1 MIIVTITSK
10 QNKIDKLEIKGH
22 AYSAEYGKDL
32 VCAGVSAITVGGLNA
47 VAKAYNND
55 LTKFKVE
62 MSEGYTSLNVL
73 DTEKQDVQTILE
85 TLEIQFKTI
94 EETYSKFIKII
105 EQEVHSSWCFL

>member
-1 MIIVTITSK
+1 MIKIKINKDDNYINYIKVT
-10 QNKIDKLEIKGH
+10 GH
-22 AYSAEYGKDL
+22 ANYDDYGKDI

-47 VAKAYNND
+47 IAKAYNND
-55 LTKFKVE
+55 LSKFKVE

-105 EQEVHSSWCFL
+105 EQEVHSS

>member
-1 MIIVTITSK
+1 MNQRIVGFIV
-10 QNKIDKLEIKGH
+10 KGH
-22 AYSAEYGKDL
+22 ANYDEYGKDI

-47 VAKAYNND
+47 VAKALNND

-105 EQEVHSSWCFL
+105 EQEVHSS

>member
-1 MIIVTITSK
+1 MIKVRILRMNQRIVGFIV
-10 QNKIDKLEIKGH
+10 KGH
-22 AYSAEYGKDL
+22 ANYDEYGKDI

-47 VAKAYNND
+47 VAKALNND

-105 EQEVHSSWCFL
+105 EQEVHSS

>member
-1 MIIVTITSK
+1 MISVNVSFIGNDIQLLTVS
-10 QNKIDKLEIKGH
+10 GH
-22 AYSAEYGKDL
+22 ANFDEYGKDI

-73 DTEKQDVQTILE
+73 DIEKPEVQTILE

-94 EETYSKFIKII
+94 EETYSKYIKII
-105 EQEVHSSWCFL
+105 EQEVHSS